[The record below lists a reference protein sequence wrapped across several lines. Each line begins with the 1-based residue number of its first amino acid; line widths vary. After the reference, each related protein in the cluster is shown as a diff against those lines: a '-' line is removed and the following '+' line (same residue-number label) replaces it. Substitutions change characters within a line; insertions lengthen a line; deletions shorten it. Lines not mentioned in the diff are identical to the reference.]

1 VTDVRLDAP
10 VLVRVPASSANLG
23 PGYDSVGLALGLA
36 DEVEVTATST
46 PGVEVEAVGESAEH
60 VPTNEDHLIVR
71 ALRHALVEA
80 GVSDLPG
87 VRLRCRNV
95 VPHGRGLG
103 SSAAA
108 VVTGVVAARALLTDP
123 SALTTAD
130 VVHIASSIEGHP
142 DNAAASALGGL
153 TVGWCEGGRWYAVR
167 LEPHPDVEPVV
178 CVPDAELATA
188 RARAML
194 PDRISHTDAA
204 YTAGRAALL
213 VEAHT
218 RSPHLLFPAT
228 SDRLHQDHREPA
240 MPRTLAL
247 VRHLR
252 REGLAAVVSGAG
264 PSVLVL
270 ATGQTADDV
279 PALVPAGWEV
289 LRPGV
294 DHRGA
299 VWGPVEPVT
308 RGAEVGRG
316 EATGASGCYSDRAP
330 RAR

>member
-10 VLVRVPASSANLG
+10 VLVRAPASSANLG
-23 PGYDSVGLALGLA
+23 PGYDAVGLALGLA
-36 DEVEVTATST
+36 DEVEVTATSAG
-46 PGVEVEAVGESAEH
+46 GVAVEAVGESAEH

-71 ALRHALVEA
+71 ALRSAMVAA
-80 GVSDLPG
+80 GVTELPG
-87 VRLRCRNV
+87 LRLRCRNV

-108 VVTGVVAARALLTDP
+108 VVTGMVAAQGLLTDP
-123 SALTTAD
+123 GALTTAD
-130 VVHIASSIEGHP
+130 VVHLASAMEGHP

-153 TVGWCEGGRWYAVR
+153 TVGWLEGARWHAVR
-167 LEPHPDVEPVV
+167 LEPHPDVVPVV

-194 PDRISHTDAA
+194 PDRVPHSDAA

-213 VEAHT
+213 VEALT
-218 RSPHLLFPAT
+218 RSPHLLLPAT
-228 SDRLHQDHREPA
+228 SDRLHQQHREPA
-240 MPRTLAL
+240 MPATLAL
-247 VRHLR
+247 VRRLR
-252 REGLAAVVSGAG
+252 AAGHAAVVSGAG

-270 ATGQTADDV
+270 ATGEQADDV
-279 PALVPAGWEV
+279 AGLVPDGWEV

-294 DHRGA
+294 DRQGA
-299 VWGPVEPVT
+299 VCRPVAPAT
-308 RGAEVGRG
+308 RGAEVGRR
-316 EATGASGCYSDRAP
+316 EAQERGGCYSDRAP